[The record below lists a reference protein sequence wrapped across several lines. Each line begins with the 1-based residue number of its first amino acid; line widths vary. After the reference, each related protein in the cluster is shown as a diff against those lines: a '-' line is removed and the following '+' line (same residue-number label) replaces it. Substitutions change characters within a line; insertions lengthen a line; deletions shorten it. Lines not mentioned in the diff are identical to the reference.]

1 MHATLAYLNAAG
13 TRMAGSSPR
22 NCAFMQVMD
31 SLLANIHRVSG
42 EKTSSQTQRSRGGT
56 RPRRGSG
63 NRRGTLS
70 RARYFGAL
78 DTLSAPRASN
88 RLAAGCVPQ

>member
-42 EKTSSQTQRSRGGT
+42 EKTSSQTQAK
-56 RPRRGSG
+56 PRRHATPPRLGKPPRDAKPRSLL
-63 NRRGTLS
+63 RRLGYLE
-70 RARYFGAL
+70 RA
-78 DTLSAPRASN
+78 
-88 RLAAGCVPQ
+88 